1 MNLSRRNLLTLAG
14 AAVATS
20 TLAACGSNNGGL
32 ESGASSAPA
41 ASGQSSAAGSGP
53 ALTQWYHEYGEAGTQ
68 DAVKKYAAAY
78 DKAKVTVKWN
88 VGDYAKLLS
97 AALLTND
104 IPDVFESEMG
114 PSIDMIKAGQ
124 VADLTDVMGGVK
136 DKFNPELIE
145 RMSYEGKIY
154 GIPQVVDMHL
164 LYYRKSLL
172 EKAGVQPP
180 KTFEELVAA
189 AKAVKTSDIGGLFVG
204 NDGLGPIATALLYA
218 SGNTQLNA
226 DRTAAGFLNQNFYK
240 AMTDYRDLFN
250 SGALLQSA
258 SKDWFDGSPFANEET
273 AMQWGGLWSMTDI
286 QKALGDD
293 FGVLPF
299 PAVGPAGKQA
309 TMFGAF
315 GSCVAAKGKN
325 VEAAKEYAK
334 WLWVDQTESQVDFAN
349 NYGTHVPA
357 QPDLAPEC
365 TKLAEGAG
373 KDAAQIL
380 TDFGKP
386 ASDIL
391 WSGAMADAFAAAV
404 SNVVKKKAD
413 PAKEFAAVGTR
424 ITAELKRIKG

>member
-1 MNLSRRNLLTLAG
+1 MNLNRRTLLSLAG
-14 AAVATS
+14 AAVATG

-32 ESGASSAPA
+32 DSGSSASPA
-41 ASGQSSAAGSGP
+41 GSASGSAATGA

-68 DAVKKYAAAY
+68 EAVKKYAAAY

-88 VGDYAKLLS
+88 PGDYAKLLS

-124 VADLTDVMGGVK
+124 VADLTDVVGDAK
-136 DKFNPELIE
+136 IRFNTELIN
-145 RMSYEGKIY
+145 RMTYEGKLY
-154 GIPQVVDMHL
+154 AVPQVVDMHL

-189 AKAVKTSDIGGLFVG
+189 AKAVSTKDIGGLFVG
-204 NDGLGPIATALLYA
+204 NDGLGPIPTALLYA
-218 SGNTQLNA
+218 SGNSQLNE
-226 DRTAAGFLNQNFYK
+226 DRTEAGFLNQDFYS
-240 AMTDYRDLFN
+240 ALTAYRELFN

-258 SKDWFDGSPFANEET
+258 SKDWYDGSPFANEET

-299 PAVGPAGKQA
+299 PAVGSAGKQA

-315 GSCVAAKGKN
+315 GACVAAKGAD
-325 VEAAKEYAK
+325 VEAAKEYVK
-334 WLWVDQTESQVDFAN
+334 WLWVDQTDYQVEFAN
-349 NYGTHVPA
+349 NFGTHVPA
-357 QPDLAPEC
+357 QPELAPQC